1 MGTVNQE
8 RLKFRI
14 EARRTRLLR
23 DFPDKFVYTTAH
35 NLSKRFLLVTSN
47 LIWGLYLFRDGIHAT
62 TEIHMIVKTIID
74 KVGW

>member
-1 MGTVNQE
+1 MGTVDQE

-14 EARRTRLLR
+14 EARRASLLR

-35 NLSKRFLLVTSN
+35 NLSKRFLLVISD
-47 LIWGLYLFRDGIHAT
+47 LIWRLYLFRDGIHAI
-62 TEIHMIVKTIID
+62 TEIRMVVKTIID